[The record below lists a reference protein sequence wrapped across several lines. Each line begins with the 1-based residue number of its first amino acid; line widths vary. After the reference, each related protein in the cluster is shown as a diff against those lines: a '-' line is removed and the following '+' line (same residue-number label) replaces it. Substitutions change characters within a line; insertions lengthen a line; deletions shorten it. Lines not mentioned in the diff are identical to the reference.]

1 MAHGKTALVTGA
13 SRGIGRGIAERLA
26 QDGFDIATIGS
37 GPESAAEA
45 CFDAVRAAGGDT
57 LYVRGSIAD
66 ADDRAR
72 LFSEVIGRFGRLD
85 LLVNNAGIAP
95 RRRGDLLEVTS
106 ESLDEV
112 LGVNLKGTFFMC
124 QAAAAAMLAGLGS
137 VPDYRPAIVNISSV
151 SAYASSTSRGEYCIS
166 KAGIAMVTKLF
177 ADRLA
182 ADGIPVY
189 EIRPGIIRTDMTAA
203 VRDKYDRMI
212 AEGLTPIPRWG
223 TPEDIAAAVSVLAA
237 GSLTFCTGQVLDID
251 GGFHIRRL

>member
-1 MAHGKTALVTGA
+1 MPHAKTALVSGA

-26 QDGFDIATIGS
+26 SEGYNIATIGS
-37 GPESAAEA
+37 GPASAADGLFA
-45 CFDAVRAAGGDT
+45 SVRSSGGEG
-57 LYVRGSIAD
+57 LYIQGSIAV
-66 ADDRAR
+66 ASDRDR
-72 LFSEVIGRFGRLD
+72 LFAETLARFGRLD

-95 RRRGDLLEVTS
+95 RQRGDLLEVTE

-112 LGVNLKGTFFMC
+112 MGVNLKGTFFMS
-124 QAAAAAMLAGLGS
+124 QAAARIMLAAMKT
-137 VPDYRPAIVNISSV
+137 VPEYRPSIVNISSV
-151 SAYASSTSRGEYCIS
+151 SAYTSSTSRGEYCLS
-166 KAGIAMVTKLF
+166 KAGIAMATMLF

-189 EIRPGIIRTDMTAA
+189 EVRPGVIRTDMTVV

-223 TPEDIAAAVSVLAA
+223 TPEDIASAVSVLAS
-237 GSLTFCTGQVLDID
+237 GQLTFCTGQVLDID

>member
-1 MAHGKTALVTGA
+1 MPHAKTALVSGA

-26 QDGFDIATIGS
+26 SEGYNIATIGL
-37 GPESAAEA
+37 GPASAADGLLES
-45 CFDAVRAAGGDT
+45 VRASGGEG
-57 LYVRGSIAD
+57 LYVRGSIAS
-66 ADDRAR
+66 ASDRDR
-72 LFSEVIGRFGRLD
+72 LFSETLTRFGRLD

-95 RRRGDLLEVTS
+95 RKRGDLLEVTE

-112 LGVNLKGTFFMC
+112 LDVNLKGTFFMS
-124 QAAAAAMLAGLGS
+124 QAAAGIMRAAMAT

-151 SAYASSTSRGEYCIS
+151 SAYTSSTSRGEYCLS
-166 KAGIAMVTKLF
+166 KAGIAMVTMLF

-189 EIRPGIIRTDMTAA
+189 EIRPGVIRTDMTAV

-212 AEGLTPIPRWG
+212 SEGLTPIPRWG
-223 TPEDIAAAVSVLAA
+223 TPADIAAAVSVLAS
-237 GSLTFCTGQVLDID
+237 GQLTFCTGQVLDID